1 MVLGGPRLYV
11 GRMNDD
17 WRVQIDAADAG
28 EALLLVEGI
37 DGPGPGHTLGTAFH
51 DRVIVSR
58 AEQTVFLYA
67 GTREQAEAAR
77 DLAAKVA
84 QENGWSPA
92 IALSHWH
99 PEAEQW
105 EDPDEPLPDSDAARA
120 AEHAE
125 LVAAERKAVE
135 EGAPPQYEVRVDL
148 PSHRDTVRFDE
159 LLEAEG
165 LPAVRRWSYL
175 VVGAPDEDSAR
186 ALAIRLEG
194 EAPAGSTV
202 TVEGGGKVVY
212 DEQPPNPFAIFG
224 GLGG

>member
-1 MVLGGPRLYV
+1 MVLDVPRLYV

-17 WRVQIDAADAG
+17 WRVQIDAADEG

-58 AEQTVFLYA
+58 EGRRVFLYS
-67 GTREQAEAAR
+67 GSREQAEASR
-77 DLAAKVA
+77 ELVAKVVA
-84 QENGWSPA
+84 ENGWSPEVS
-92 IALSHWH
+92 LSHWH

-105 EDPDEPLPDSDAARA
+105 EDPDKPLPDSDAAKL
-120 AEHAE
+120 AEHQE

-135 EGAPPQYEVRVDL
+135 EGAPPQYEVRVNL

-175 VVGAPDEDSAR
+175 VVGATDADSAKE
-186 ALAIRLEG
+186 LAARLEA
-194 EAPAGSTV
+194 EAPGGSEV
-202 TVEGGGKVVY
+202 TVEGGGKAVY